1 MGMRHGDTGIFAAEY
16 GGKGMNFN
24 SLAFLIFLPVVACIY
39 WLLPHRG
46 RKYWLLA
53 ASYFFYM
60 YWNPAFI
67 ILLLFSTAVDY
78 FCGLGMDRFHKNQ
91 ALRKL
96 LLLTSIFMN
105 LGLLFFF
112 KYYDFFGDTINSLC
126 AFWNIPYRVPHLG
139 LILPVGISF
148 YTFQTMS
155 YTIDVYRGD
164 FPAEKDPITFALYVT
179 YFPQLVAGP
188 IEGPGNLLPQLT
200 KEHSFNT
207 ADMIAGLRILLCGFF
222 RKCVVA
228 DFCGIFVNNVFGKM
242 SEANS
247 FAIFCGGTLF
257 CIQMYCDFAG
267 YSEIAAGSAR
277 MMGVRL
283 MRNFDRPYLSQSYT
297 EFFRR
302 WHISLNRWFTSYVYI
317 PLGGSRGGK
326 TRKMLNT
333 VIVFA
338 LCGLWHGAS
347 WTYVMWGLYAAFWLC
362 LESALDIR
370 RRFGPEWN
378 TPLGRLGRRCVTFLI
393 FVPAALLF
401 RADSTAQLL
410 VIFSRL
416 FTQIG
421 FSFDYFRQSFAVLGI
436 DALSLVQ
443 LVLCITA
450 MARLYDWGIYDIP
463 TAKTAHSSAQKLV
476 SAVYIVLL
484 ISLCWLA
491 LLATEDAAG
500 FAYFQF

>member
-1 MGMRHGDTGIFAAEY
+1 ME
-16 GGKGMNFN
+16 MNFN
-24 SLAFLIFLPVVACIY
+24 SLAFLLYLPIVVGIY
-39 WLLPHRG
+39 WLLPFKG

-53 ASYFFYM
+53 SSYFFYM
-60 YWNPAFI
+60 YWNPMLIF
-67 ILLLFSTAVDY
+67 LLLFSTAVDY
-78 FCGLGMDRFHKNQ
+78 FCSLGMDKFREN
-91 ALRKL
+91 AGIRKA

-112 KYYDFFGDTINSLC
+112 KYFDFFGGTVNSLC
-126 AFWNIPYRVPHLG
+126 AAWGIPYRVPELG

-188 IEGPGNLLPQLT
+188 IESPGNLLPQLT
-200 KEHSFNT
+200 KEQYFNKG
-207 ADMIAGLRILLCGFF
+207 DLYAGIRILLCGFF

-228 DFCGIFVNNVFGKM
+228 DFCGIYVNNVFGQM
-242 SEANS
+242 ENANS
-247 FAIFCGGTLF
+247 FAIFCAGALF

-267 YSEIAAGSAR
+267 YSEIAAGCAR

-317 PLGGSRGGK
+317 PLGGSRKGK
-326 TRKMLNT
+326 LRKLVNT

-338 LCGLWHGAS
+338 LCGLWHGAN
-347 WTYVMWGLYAAFWLC
+347 WTYVLWGLYAAFWLC
-362 LESALDIR
+362 LESWLDIR
-370 RRFGPEWN
+370 HRFGPEWD
-378 TPLGRLGRRCVTFLI
+378 TPMGRLGRRCVTFLI

-401 RADSTAQLL
+401 RAESVEQVGLIGTRIFTQTGFGSGYFQASFDTMGMNALTLAQVVLSILCMAKIYRLTEYDLTNSGESTAVAQ
-410 VIFSRL
+410 R
-416 FTQIG
+416 
-421 FSFDYFRQSFAVLGI
+421 
-436 DALSLVQ
+436 
-443 LVLCITA
+443 TA
-450 MARLYDWGIYDIP
+450 SYACLI
-463 TAKTAHSSAQKLV
+463 
-476 SAVYIVLL
+476 LL
-484 ISLCWLA
+484 IAMCWIA
-491 LLATEDAAG
+491 LLATDAAAG

>member
-1 MGMRHGDTGIFAAEY
+1 
-16 GGKGMNFN
+16 MNFN
-24 SLAFLIFLPVVACIY
+24 SLAFLIFLPVVVGIY
-39 WLLPHRG
+39 WLLPHKG

-67 ILLLFSTAVDY
+67 LLLLFSTTVDY
-78 FCGLGMDRFHKNQ
+78 FCSLGMEHYRRNKIV
-91 ALRKL
+91 RTIL
-96 LLLTSIFMN
+96 LLVSIFMN

-112 KYYDFFGDTINSLC
+112 KYFDFFGESINSLC
-126 AFWNIPYRVPHLG
+126 TIFNIPYRIPQLG

-164 FPAEKDPITFALYVT
+164 FPAEKDPIIFALYVT

-188 IEGPGNLLPQLT
+188 IESPGNLLPQLKKDHHINSEDIT
-200 KEHSFNT
+200 
-207 ADMIAGLRILLCGFF
+207 AGLRILLCGFF

-228 DFCGIFVNNVFGKM
+228 DFCGIYVNNVFRNM
-242 SEANS
+242 ENANS
-247 FAIFCGGTLF
+247 FAIFCGGALF

-317 PLGGSRGGK
+317 PLGGNKKGK
-326 TRKMLNT
+326 LCKTVNT
-333 VIVFA
+333 IIVFA
-338 LCGLWHGAS
+338 LCGLWHGAR
-347 WTYVMWGLYAAFWLC
+347 WTYVLWGLYAAFWLC
-362 LESALDIR
+362 LESLLDIR
-370 RRFGPEWN
+370 HRFGPEWD
-378 TPLGRLGRRCVTFLI
+378 TPPGRLARRSVTFLI

-401 RADSTAQLL
+401 RADSTQQLFI
-410 VIFSRL
+410 IFSRL
-416 FTQIG
+416 FTQLG
-421 FSFDYFRQSFAVLGI
+421 FSGAYFQASLDSLGLNT
-436 DALSLVQ
+436 LSILH
-443 LVLCITA
+443 LILCITA
-450 MARLYDWGIYDIP
+450 MARLFDWEIYDLP
-463 TAKTAHSSAQKLV
+463 ASRSAHNSAAKLISF
-476 SAVYIVLL
+476 VYMVLL
-484 ISLCWLA
+484 VAVCWLA
-491 LLATEDAAG
+491 LLATENAAG

>member
-1 MGMRHGDTGIFAAEY
+1 
-16 GGKGMNFN
+16 MNFN
-24 SLAFLIFLPVVACIY
+24 SLAFLIYLPVVVGIY
-39 WLLPHRG
+39 WLLPFKS

-60 YWNPAFI
+60 YWNPTFI
-67 ILLLFSTAVDY
+67 FLLLFSTAVDY
-78 FCGLGMDRFHKNQ
+78 FCSLGMDRFREN
-91 ALRKL
+91 AGIRKA
-96 LLLTSIFMN
+96 LLLTSVCMN
-105 LGLLFFF
+105 LGLLFFY
-112 KYYDFFGDTINSLC
+112 KYFDFFVGNVNSLC
-126 AFWNIPYRVPHLG
+126 GALGMAYRVPELG

-188 IEGPGNLLPQLT
+188 IESPGNLLPQLT
-200 KEHSFNT
+200 KEQYFNRDDMT
-207 ADMIAGLRILLCGFF
+207 AGIRILLCGFF

-228 DFCGIFVNNVFGKM
+228 DFCGIYVNQVFANM
-242 SEANS
+242 DTANS
-247 FAIFCGGTLF
+247 FAIFCGGALF

-267 YSEIAAGSAR
+267 YSEIAAGCAR

-317 PLGGSRGGK
+317 PLGGNKKGK
-326 TRKMLNT
+326 FRKMVNT

-338 LCGLWHGAS
+338 LCGLWHGAD
-347 WTYVMWGLYAAFWLC
+347 WTYVLWGLYAAFWLC
-362 LESALDIR
+362 VESALDVRHRFGSEWDNPVGRLIR
-370 RRFGPEWN
+370 RS
-378 TPLGRLGRRCVTFLI
+378 VTFLI

-401 RADSTAQLL
+401 RADSVAQLG
-410 VIFSRL
+410 VIFTRL
-416 FTQIG
+416 FTQTG
-421 FSFDYFRQSFAVLGI
+421 FGEDYFQAAFDTLNM

-443 LVLCITA
+443 IVLCIVCMVKIYKLTEYDLCSSSEKT
-450 MARLYDWGIYDIP
+450 MA
-463 TAKTAHSSAQKLV
+463 AQRTV
-476 SAVYIVLL
+476 SYAYLILL
-484 ISLCWLA
+484 IALCWIA
-491 LLATEDAAG
+491 LLATDAAAG

>member
-1 MGMRHGDTGIFAAEY
+1 
-16 GGKGMNFN
+16 MNFN
-24 SLAFLIFLPVVACIY
+24 SLAFLIYLLVVVGVN
-39 WLLPHRG
+39 WLVPHRA

-53 ASYFFYM
+53 ASYFFYG
-60 YWNPAFI
+60 YWNPAF
-67 ILLLFSTAVDY
+67 LLLLLLSTAVDY
-78 FCGLGMDRFHKNQ
+78 FCGLGMEKHRDNQ
-91 ALRKL
+91 KVRKT
-96 LLLTSIFMN
+96 LLLTSICMN

-112 KYYDFFGDTINSLC
+112 KYFDFFGANINSLC
-126 AFWNIPYRVPHLG
+126 EAIGISYRVPQLG

-164 FPAEKDPITFALYVT
+164 FPAEKDPILFALFVT

-188 IEGPGNLLPQLT
+188 IESPANLLPQLK
-200 KEHSFNT
+200 KEQKANWEDFS
-207 ADMIAGLRILLCGFF
+207 AGIRLLLCGFF

-228 DFCGIFVNNVFGKM
+228 DFAGIYVNQVFGQM
-242 SEANS
+242 ESANAL
-247 FAIFCGGTLF
+247 AIFLGGALF

-277 MMGVRL
+277 LMGVRL

-317 PLGGSRGGK
+317 PLGGSRKGK
-326 TRKMLNT
+326 FRKYVNT

-338 LCGLWHGAS
+338 LCGLWHGAR
-347 WTYVMWGLYAAFWLC
+347 WTYVFWGLYAAFWLC
-362 LESALDIR
+362 LESGLDIR
-370 RRFGPEWN
+370 HRFGPEWDN
-378 TPLGRLGRRCVTFLI
+378 PVGRLIRRSVTFLI

-401 RADSTAQLL
+401 RADNLEQLL
-410 VIFSRL
+410 VIFPRL
-416 FTQIG
+416 FTEVG
-421 FSFDYFRQSFAVLGI
+421 FGEAYFQAAFDTLGLT
-436 DALSLVQ
+436 ALSLVQ
-443 LVLCITA
+443 LILCIIA
-450 MARLYDWGIYDIP
+450 MARIYDWGVYDLP
-463 TAKTAHSSAQKLV
+463 PAKTAHKSTEKLV
-476 SAVYIVLL
+476 SAVYLVLL
-484 ISLCWLA
+484 IGICWLA